1 MTNTTTENAPTFYPA
16 LRYRDARAAIAWLC
30 KTFGFTEHAV
40 YGEGDVIHHAELAFG
55 NGIVMLGSSRPDA
68 YGRSPAE
75 LDGAVTGS
83 IYAAVAEIDAHYQ
96 RAKDA
101 GATIVREIQDTD
113 YGSREYSARD
123 PEGHVWSFGTYRPAV
138 EE

>member
-1 MTNTTTENAPTFYPA
+1 MTDTATAAPTFYPA

-30 KTFGFTEHAV
+30 KAFGFEEHVV
-40 YGEGDVIHHAELAFG
+40 YGDGDDVHHAELSFG
-55 NGIVMLGSSRPDA
+55 TGIVMLGSSRPDA

-75 LDGAVTGS
+75 LDGAVSGS
-83 IYAAVAEIDAHYQ
+83 IYAYVAEIDAHYE
-96 RAKDA
+96 RAKAA

-123 PEGHVWSFGTYRPAV
+123 LEGHVWSFGTYHPG
-138 EE
+138 

>member
-1 MTNTTTENAPTFYPA
+1 MTDTKTAAPTFYPA

-30 KTFGFTEHAV
+30 KAFGFEEHVV
-40 YGEGDVIHHAELAFG
+40 YGEGDDVHHAELSFG
-55 NGIVMLGSSRPDA
+55 TGIVMLGSSRPDT

-75 LDGAVTGS
+75 LGGAVSGS
-83 IYAAVAEIDAHYQ
+83 IYAYVAEIDAHHE
-96 RAKDA
+96 RAKAA

-123 PEGHVWSFGTYRPAV
+123 LEGHVWSFGTYRPSV
-138 EE
+138 